1 MCSKACAR
9 RGCRRNE
16 QVRRRP
22 AGAGAILVACRLTG
36 LSALEGQYDRVDERV
51 QICRRGP
58 SAPQAREPSLFAS
71 RQQPRWIGSP
81 WPRRG
86 TRAAPPRSCPAL
98 TMLFSGLDC
107 RRHLAR
113 AARLIT
119 ERRACIPGRRV
130 PSVQRGNAAM
140 PKPINDI
147 ALAFLRSLPEACRD
161 GP

>member
-1 MCSKACAR
+1 MTASTSAYKSVGGGAPAR
-9 RGCRRNE
+9 RKRANLPFSRLGISRAGL
-16 QVRRRP
+16 QALGHGVALPGGP
-22 AGAGAILVACRLTG
+22 A
-36 LSALEGQYDRVDERV
+36 
-51 QICRRGP
+51 
-58 SAPQAREPSLFAS
+58 
-71 RQQPRWIGSP
+71 
-81 WPRRG
+81 
-86 TRAAPPRSCPAL
+86 RSCPAL

-147 ALAFLRSLPEACRD
+147 ALAFLRSLPEALPGRALS
-161 GP
+161 G

>member
-1 MCSKACAR
+1 MTASTSATNLSAGAPAR
-9 RGCRRNE
+9 RKRANLPFSRLGISR
-16 QVRRRP
+16 
-22 AGAGAILVACRLTG
+22 AGLQALGHGVAL
-36 LSALEGQYDRVDERV
+36 
-51 QICRRGP
+51 
-58 SAPQAREPSLFAS
+58 
-71 RQQPRWIGSP
+71 
-81 WPRRG
+81 
-86 TRAAPPRSCPAL
+86 RAAPPRSCPAL

-147 ALAFLRSLPEACRD
+147 ALAFLRSLPEALPGRALS
-161 GP
+161 G

>member
-1 MCSKACAR
+1 M
-9 RGCRRNE
+9 
-16 QVRRRP
+16 
-22 AGAGAILVACRLTG
+22 LVACRLAG

-58 SAPQAREPSLFAS
+58 Q
-71 RQQPRWIGSP
+71 
-81 WPRRG
+81 
-86 TRAAPPRSCPAL
+86 RAASARTFPFRASALAALDCKPLATAWHSRAASPRSCPAL

-147 ALAFLRSLPEACRD
+147 ALAFLRSLPEALPGRALS
-161 GP
+161 G